1 MSEIN
6 LKISAITKRIAKLE
20 LSKYAYETN
29 GDYTAA
35 ALAQIEIILYS
46 KRLDELC
53 EVGMK

>member
-20 LSKYAYETN
+20 QSKYAYETN

-35 ALAQIEIILYS
+35 ALAQLAINLYMR
-46 KRLDELC
+46 KLEDACLE
-53 EVGMK
+53 G